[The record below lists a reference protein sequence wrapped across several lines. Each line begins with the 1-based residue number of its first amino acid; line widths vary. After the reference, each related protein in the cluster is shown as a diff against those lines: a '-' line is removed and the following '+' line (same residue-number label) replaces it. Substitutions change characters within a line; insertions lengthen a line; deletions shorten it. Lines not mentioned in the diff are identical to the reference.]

1 MNSSLHCLK
10 CLQKVQ
16 INQTVVSN
24 VGRAKN
30 DINDLK
36 IPFLLPESVEAAIFP
51 AETAMWN
58 SLWVFLSKRTQF
70 EKPLPNSGS
79 YLEPSRTFKMELFA
93 EKIIG
98 F

>member
-1 MNSSLHCLK
+1 MNSSRHCLK

-30 DINDLK
+30 GINDLK
-36 IPFLLPESVEAAIFP
+36 IPFLLPESVEATIFP

-58 SLWVFLSKRTQF
+58 SSLNFPEQTHAIQKTPPQFWFVFRT
-70 EKPLPNSGS
+70 
-79 YLEPSRTFKMELFA
+79 
-93 EKIIG
+93 
-98 F
+98 